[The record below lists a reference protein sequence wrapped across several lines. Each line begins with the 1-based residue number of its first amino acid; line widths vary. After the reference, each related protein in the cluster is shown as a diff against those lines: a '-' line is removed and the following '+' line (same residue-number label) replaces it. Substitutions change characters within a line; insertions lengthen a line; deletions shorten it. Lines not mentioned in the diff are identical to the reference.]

1 MSNLHIKISFV
12 TLVSSYLKPDEI
24 AMEKVD
30 LTKQFAYRLRDTLI
44 AAGLNSDRSTSGVNI
59 HKLAEITGY
68 SPQICRKYLRGQAL
82 PEPTKL
88 VEIAESLHVSP
99 GWLLFGDRSDD
110 RNLSTDKLT
119 ISKSLIR
126 YIFER
131 AYTLYNS
138 GRTQDEISEFLMEL
152 LNDVSQI
159 NATDAQSQKII
170 DLALSSA
177 IHFSR

>member
-1 MSNLHIKISFV
+1 
-12 TLVSSYLKPDEI
+12 
-24 AMEKVD
+24 MEKVD

-44 AAGLNSDRSTSGVNI
+44 AAGFNSERSTSGVDI

-68 SPQICRKYLRGQAL
+68 SPQICRKYLKGHAL
-82 PEPTKL
+82 PEPAKL
-88 VEIAESLHVSP
+88 VEIAEQLRVSP
-99 GWLLFGDRSDD
+99 GWLLFGDRSEDN
-110 RNLSTDKLT
+110 NLSPNKLT
-119 ISKSLIR
+119 ISRDLIR

-138 GRTQDEISEFLMEL
+138 ERTQDEVSEFLMEL
-152 LNDVSQI
+152 ANDVSQI
-159 NATDAQSQKII
+159 NATDAQSKKII

>member
-1 MSNLHIKISFV
+1 
-12 TLVSSYLKPDEI
+12 
-24 AMEKVD
+24 MEKVD

-44 AAGLNSDRSTSGVNI
+44 AAGFNSERSTSGVDI

-68 SPQICRKYLRGQAL
+68 SPQICRKYLKGHAL
-82 PEPTKL
+82 PEPAKL
-88 VEIAESLHVSP
+88 VEIAEQLHVSP
-99 GWLLFGDRSDD
+99 GWLLFGDRSEDS
-110 RNLSTDKLT
+110 NLSPNKIT
-119 ISKSLIR
+119 ISKDLIR

-138 GRTQDEISEFLMEL
+138 ERTQDEVSEFLMEL
-152 LNDVSQI
+152 ANDVSQI
-159 NATDAQSQKII
+159 NATDAQSKQII